1 MALKF
6 VERSFGNSNFSKL
19 FPLREI
25 KHGMKAR
32 KSEKYFVIPSKTKRH
47 KDSAVPYLQ
56 NLLNKD
62 HLEKRQTLKRLFDND
77 SFQVMQKERWLNQ
90 KIGWTIS
97 VMLMLSPR
105 KIKTYLF
112 IFFLSFSI
120 FSWKKISQKWYLQ
133 ISVKVNK
140 ELSNNKI
147 VQYALN
153 LKAWSHYFLAILNKL
168 CYFNRK
174 MLCAFF

>member
-1 MALKF
+1 
-6 VERSFGNSNFSKL
+6 
-19 FPLREI
+19 
-25 KHGMKAR
+25 
-32 KSEKYFVIPSKTKRH
+32 
-47 KDSAVPYLQ
+47 
-56 NLLNKD
+56 
-62 HLEKRQTLKRLFDND
+62 
-77 SFQVMQKERWLNQ
+77 MQKERWLNQ

-140 ELSNNKI
+140 ELSNNRI
-147 VQYALN
+147 VQNALN
-153 LKAWSHYFLAILNKL
+153 LKAWSLKGLLFLGHTEQIVLFQPKNLVCLFILSL
-168 CYFNRK
+168 LFNFTLVLDPIDFSPSVSVIFLSVPCTFHGSCSVSGIFQSVQQK
-174 MLCAFF
+174 TVYHTGVHKTSFVA

>member
-77 SFQVMQKERWLNQ
+77 SFQVMQKER
-90 KIGWTIS
+90 
-97 VMLMLSPR
+97 
-105 KIKTYLF
+105 
-112 IFFLSFSI
+112 
-120 FSWKKISQKWYLQ
+120 
-133 ISVKVNK
+133 
-140 ELSNNKI
+140 
-147 VQYALN
+147 
-153 LKAWSHYFLAILNKL
+153 
-168 CYFNRK
+168 
-174 MLCAFF
+174 